1 MRNIERFNLY
11 TAYLFA
17 HFYESFPIARAIDP
31 TQIVNGLK
39 LPPQVVSKGEAASEE
54 NKLVTH
60 TLQWLVD
67 TGYLIMREGGAHVRR
82 YVLAP
87 KALEALN
94 ATVSAL
100 EGRKAEPNEQSV
112 GQKLADV
119 ATDFGNELVGETRKQ
134 VAAQLVGQVIGHAMK
149 VITGP

>member
-1 MRNIERFNLY
+1 MKNVERFNLY
-11 TAYLFA
+11 TAFLFA
-17 HFYESFPIARAIDP
+17 HFYENFPIARAIDP
-31 TQIVNGLK
+31 TDIVNSLK
-39 LPPQVVSKGEAASEE
+39 LPPLVVAKGDPASEE
-54 NKLVTH
+54 NKLVVH

-67 TGYLIMREGGAHVRR
+67 TGYLIMRESGAHVRR

-100 EGRKAEPNEQSV
+100 EGRRAEPDEQSV
-112 GQKLADV
+112 GEKLAD
-119 ATDFGNELVGETRKQ
+119 ATTTFGNELASESRKQ

-149 VITGP
+149 AITGP